1 METSKKSR
9 FFKFLDWVER
19 VGNKLPSPF
28 FLFLILAAFAM
39 VLSVILSQ
47 LGVNV
52 DYMTRVDGK
61 LVQQNIKITNLLSPT
76 VIKSIITGF
85 VPTYVAFAP
94 LGLVMVMVMGIGLIE
109 ETGLISAIMR
119 KTLLNA
125 PGFIVVA
132 ALAFVGVNSNI
143 ASDAGMIFSAA
154 IGGALFKALG
164 RNPKHGIIVGFAAAS
179 GGFTANLLL
188 AGTDALLAGI
198 SQTVVAAAGIDFTT
212 SPAMNW
218 YFMLTATFVLT
229 AVTVFV
235 SEKITAKEMG
245 HDEIVMDKDAI
256 KQHMVTPEEQRG
268 LRRAGIAAII
278 FIVIL
283 LICLIPTNGFLRGPN
298 GSVVTSP
305 FMSGIVFII
314 FAFFASTGITYGI
327 GAGVIKK
334 EGDIPRIMQKSMQ
347 NIAPFLVVALSASLF
362 IDLFNKSGLA
372 TIIAVNGANFLGSLN
387 LGFIPLCIGFIILA
401 AFVNLFTISGSAKWL
416 VLAPIFIPMFAIL
429 GLSPALTQTAYRVG
443 DSCTNIIS
451 PLSPYI
457 PVVLG
462 ILDQYKKKEDPPAG
476 FGTVISYALPYSI
489 AYLIALTILLCVWI
503 LLSLPVGPGAP
514 LAL

>member
-1 METSKKSR
+1 MEASKKSG

-19 VGNKLPSPF
+19 VGNKLPTPF
-28 FLFLILAAFAM
+28 MLFLILTVFIM
-39 VLSVILSQ
+39 VLSLVLSQ

-61 LVQQNIKITNLLSPT
+61 LVAANVKITNLFSPNM
-76 VIKSIITGF
+76 IKGVITGF
-85 VPTYVAFAP
+85 VPTYVGFAP
-94 LGLVMVMVMGIGLIE
+94 LGLVIVMMMGIGLIE

-132 ALAFVGVNSNI
+132 ALAFIGINANI

-164 RNPKHGIIVGFAAAS
+164 KNPKQGIIIGFAAAS
-179 GGFTANLLL
+179 GGFTANVLL

-198 SQTVVAAAGIDFTT
+198 SQTVVAAAGINFTT

-235 SEKITAKEMG
+235 SEKITTKAMAG
-245 HDEIVMDKDAI
+245 DVIVTDKDAI
-256 KQHMVTPEEQRG
+256 KEHLLTPEEHKG
-268 LRRAGIAAII
+268 LFRAGIAAII
-278 FIVIL
+278 FIAVL
-283 LICLIPTNGFLRGPN
+283 LVCLIPKNGFLRGPD
-298 GSVVTSP
+298 GGIVTSP
-305 FMSGIVFII
+305 FMSGIVFIL
-314 FAFFASTGITYGI
+314 FAFFASTGIAYGI

-334 EGDIPRIMQKSMQ
+334 ESDIPKLMQKSMHSA
-347 NIAPFLVVALSASLF
+347 APFLVVALAASLF

-372 TIIAVNGANFLGSLN
+372 TVIAVNGANFLGSLN
-387 LGFIPLCIGFIILA
+387 LGFIPLCIGFILLST
-401 AFVNLFTISGSAKWL
+401 FVNLFTISGSAKWL
-416 VLAPIFIPMFAIL
+416 ILAPIFIPMFAIL
-429 GLSPALTQTAYRVG
+429 GLSPALTQTAYRIG
-443 DSCTNIIS
+443 DSATNIIS

-457 PVVLG
+457 PVVIG
-462 ILDQYKKKEDPPAG
+462 IFDQYKREEDKPAG
-476 FGTVISYALPYSI
+476 FGTIISYALPYSI
-489 AYLIALTILLCVWI
+489 AYLIVLTLLLCVWI